1 MDFVWTAHVHYIESN
16 ADSVTHNLVIQD
28 SHLFTVNTILFWTGS
43 HKTDITV
50 LLLLSNSFKYEANY
64 SIVNTDENDADLQV
78 RGIVILHLGLL
89 RSSPPPFLYD
99 GAVFLS
105 LVFHLPWATWNTH

>member
-28 SHLFTVNTILFWTGS
+28 SHLFTVNKILLWTGS
-43 HKTDITV
+43 DKTDIIV

-64 SIVNTDENDADLQV
+64 F
-78 RGIVILHLGLL
+78 VITLMRMMLTCRYEG
-89 RSSPPPFLYD
+89 
-99 GAVFLS
+99 
-105 LVFHLPWATWNTH
+105 